1 MGRDG
6 ASTISSESSEFTSSG
21 GVGAVGCS
29 PETGGSAE
37 TETGA
42 SWPCSGPRADDQ
54 AALRHTAS
62 PQDRGS
68 AETNTGGVNCHTRGP
83 GQTTG

>member
-6 ASTISSESSEFTSSG
+6 ASTISSESSEFTSSAG
-21 GVGAVGCS
+21 AGAVGCS

-37 TETGA
+37 TETG
-42 SWPCSGPRADDQ
+42 G
-54 AALRHTAS
+54 RHGLA
-62 PQDRGS
+62 
-68 AETNTGGVNCHTRGP
+68 RGP